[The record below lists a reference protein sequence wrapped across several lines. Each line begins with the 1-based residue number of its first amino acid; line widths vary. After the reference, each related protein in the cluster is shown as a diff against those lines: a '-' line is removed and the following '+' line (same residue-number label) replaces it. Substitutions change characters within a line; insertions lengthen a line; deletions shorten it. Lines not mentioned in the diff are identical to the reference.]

1 MIFGS
6 GLSGLRMGVRDPE
19 IDCEGCLLG
28 LWWIDGDGCG
38 MCGDCVINMIMVL
51 SKFEHWVINRTIM
64 WVYYDWKITLFE
76 DYLCPTVHS

>member
-6 GLSGLRMGVRDPE
+6 GLSGHRMGMGDPE

-38 MCGDCVINMIMVL
+38 IGCGMDWLIITIN
-51 SKFEHWVINRTIM
+51 
-64 WVYYDWKITLFE
+64 
-76 DYLCPTVHS
+76 